1 MNGVETPDGAS
12 SRGGCRAIGGRIAAT
27 LFFLVFFLMGSL
39 FVAVIVGDAVRQAA
53 VWRWPEVECT
63 ILDSGVEETGDD
75 ESPYRPRVL
84 FEYRVDGRTYRSGA
98 VSRGADA
105 TSSYD
110 KARAPADRYLPGS
123 RATARVNPDLPG
135 DAVLERRLPWT
146 ILVVFF
152 PLIFVAVGAGGLIMV
167 WRREPQRPDGPA
179 REGGSISQR
188 ARGTAVLGRR
198 IELGVGLLFAA
209 VGGVLTVILLVI
221 PAVRLVLALGWDEV
235 PATVVASTVRSW
247 STDDGTSTE
256 ADVVYEYSAGG
267 RSWRSNR
274 RSFFPL
280 AASGAEG
287 DRALVE
293 RHPPGS
299 STTCFVDP
307 GRPGR
312 SVLDRSFRPEYLIGL
327 FPLLFLGAGLGL
339 TAHAL
344 RARRPA
350 VPEPALEPNR
360 RPEDTAER
368 TLEPAAGPVAK
379 IVAMIL
385 IAAFWNGIVGVFV
398 WQLVLSFRR
407 GHPDWFLAVFLIP
420 FVLVGLGLI
429 LGIVSTTLAAF
440 NPRPRLTIAPGSPH
454 LGERLRVD
462 WSFSGRTNRIRRLT
476 IALEGHEKATYRR
489 GTDTHTD
496 RDVFAVFELV
506 DTAFDVEIGHGT
518 ASVTLPEDTM
528 HSFSSDNNA
537 VVWSLVVHGEIDRWP
552 DVSESYEVEVRPL
565 PKARLL
571 P

>member
-1 MNGVETPDGAS
+1 MNGVETAGGAP
-12 SRGGCRAIGGRIAAT
+12 SRGGCRAVGGRIAAT

-39 FVAVIVGDAVRQAA
+39 FVAVIVGDALRQAA
-53 VWRWPEVECT
+53 VWLWPEVECT

-75 ESPYRPRVL
+75 KSPYRPRVL
-84 FEYRVDGRTYRSGA
+84 FEYQVDGRSYRGGA

-110 KARAPADRYLPGS
+110 EARAPADRYPVGS
-123 RATARVNPDLPG
+123 RATARVNPDVPG
-135 DAVLERRLPWT
+135 DAVLERRLPWA

-167 WRREPQRPDGPA
+167 WRREPQGTDGSA
-179 REGGSISQR
+179 RAESISQR
-188 ARGTAVLGRR
+188 ARGTAALGRR

-221 PAVRLVLALGWDEV
+221 PVVRLVLAFGWDEV
-235 PATVVASTVRSW
+235 PATVVTSTVRSW
-247 STDDGTSTE
+247 STDDGISTE
-256 ADVVYEYSAGG
+256 ADVVYEYAAGG

-280 AASGAEG
+280 AASGADG
-287 DRALVE
+287 DRAIVE

-299 STTCFVDP
+299 ATTCYVDP
-307 GRPGR
+307 ADPGR
-312 SVLDRSFRPEYLIGL
+312 SVLDRGFRLEYLVGL

-350 VPEPALEPNR
+350 VPKPAVEPDR
-360 RPEDTAER
+360 RIENAAER

-379 IVAMIL
+379 IVGMVL
-385 IAAFWNGIVGVFV
+385 IAAFWNGIVGVFL

-429 LGIVSTTLAAF
+429 LGIAYTALAAF
-440 NPRPRLTIAPGSPH
+440 NPRPRLTIAPASPH
-454 LGERLRVD
+454 LGDRLRVD
-462 WSFSGRTNRIRRLT
+462 WSFTGRTARIRRLT
-476 IALEGHEKATYRR
+476 IALEGHEKASYRR

-496 RDVFAVFELV
+496 RDVFAVFDLA
-506 DTAFDVEIGHGT
+506 DTAFDVEIARGT

-528 HSFSSDNNA
+528 HSFSSNNNA
-537 VVWSLVVHGEIDRWP
+537 VVWSLVVHGEIARWP

-565 PKARLL
+565 AKARLL